1 MRGGNGGS
9 LAPSTELSA
18 GHSVNYRE
26 RTAAPGTEMADS
38 TRKQRERE
46 KTAEG

>member
-1 MRGGNGGS
+1 VWGGNEGF

-26 RTAAPGTEMADS
+26 RTAALGTETADS
-38 TRKQRERE
+38 TRERE
-46 KTAEG
+46 EAAEG

>member
-1 MRGGNGGS
+1 MWGGNEGF

-26 RTAAPGTEMADS
+26 RTAALGTEMADS